1 MKTVFHPSSQ
11 RGKANHGWLNSRHS
25 FSFAN
30 DHDSSK
36 MNFGLLRVLNDDVVS
51 GGQGFGQHPHENM
64 EIISIPLSGD
74 LKHEDSMGNKTVIRE
89 GEIQVMSAGTGIFHS
104 EYNANKEQA
113 VEFLQIWIFP
123 RSQDIPPRYD
133 QTELND
139 LHLANKLHQVLSPN
153 PSDQGVWIHQDAWF
167 HIGTFNEGIET
178 VYPIKKE
185 GNGIYAFVLEGSFDI
200 NGQRLE
206 KRDALGIWE
215 TLELSIRSLDLNS
228 RLLLIDV
235 PMAF

>member
-30 DHDSSK
+30 YHDSSK

-51 GGQGFGQHPHENM
+51 GGQGFGQHPHKNM

-167 HIGTFNEGIET
+167 YIGTFDKGIET

>member
-1 MKTVFHPSSQ
+1 
-11 RGKANHGWLNSRHS
+11 
-25 FSFAN
+25 
-30 DHDSSK
+30 

-104 EYNANKEQA
+104 EYNANKVQV

-123 RSQDIPPRYD
+123 RSQDVPPRYD

-139 LHLANKLHQVLSPN
+139 LHLANTLHQVLSPN

-167 HIGTFNEGIET
+167 HIGTFDEGIET

-215 TLELSIRSLDLNS
+215 ILELSIRSLDLNS

>member
-1 MKTVFHPSSQ
+1 
-11 RGKANHGWLNSRHS
+11 
-25 FSFAN
+25 
-30 DHDSSK
+30 

-51 GGQGFGQHPHENM
+51 GGQGFGKHPHENM

-139 LHLANKLHQVLSPN
+139 LHLANTLHQVLSPN

-215 TLELSIRSLDLNS
+215 TLELSIHSLDLNS

>member
-1 MKTVFHPSSQ
+1 
-11 RGKANHGWLNSRHS
+11 
-25 FSFAN
+25 
-30 DHDSSK
+30 

-123 RSQDIPPRYD
+123 RSQDVPPRYD

-139 LHLANKLHQVLSPN
+139 LHLANTLHQVLSPN

-167 HIGTFNEGIET
+167 HIGTFDEGIET

-215 TLELSIRSLDLNS
+215 ILELSIRSLDLNS

>member
-1 MKTVFHPSSQ
+1 
-11 RGKANHGWLNSRHS
+11 
-25 FSFAN
+25 
-30 DHDSSK
+30 

-167 HIGTFNEGIET
+167 HIGTFDEGIET

-200 NGQRLE
+200 NRQRLE
-206 KRDALGIWE
+206 KRDALGTWE

>member
-30 DHDSSK
+30 YHDSSK

-215 TLELSIRSLDLNS
+215 ILELSIRSLDLNS

>member
-1 MKTVFHPSSQ
+1 
-11 RGKANHGWLNSRHS
+11 
-25 FSFAN
+25 
-30 DHDSSK
+30 

-167 HIGTFNEGIET
+167 HIGTFDEGIET

-215 TLELSIRSLDLNS
+215 TVELSIRSLDLNS

>member
-30 DHDSSK
+30 YHDSSK

-215 TLELSIRSLDLNS
+215 TVELSIRSLDLNS

>member
-30 DHDSSK
+30 YHDSSK

-51 GGQGFGQHPHENM
+51 GGKGFGQHPHENM

-104 EYNANKEQA
+104 EYNASKEQA

-167 HIGTFNEGIET
+167 HIGTFDEGIET

-185 GNGIYAFVLEGSFDI
+185 GNGIYAFILEGSFDI

>member
-30 DHDSSK
+30 YHDSSK

-51 GGQGFGQHPHENM
+51 GGQGFGKHPHENM

-215 TLELSIRSLDLNS
+215 TLELSIHSLDLNS

>member
-1 MKTVFHPSSQ
+1 MKTVFHPSSK

-30 DHDSSK
+30 YHDSSK

-51 GGQGFGQHPHENM
+51 GGQGFGKHPHENM

-206 KRDALGIWE
+206 KRDALGTWE

>member
-30 DHDSSK
+30 YHDSSK

-206 KRDALGIWE
+206 KRDALGTWE